1 MMSLRKIGMREGAPI
16 LIDGVLHTAFELTPD
31 KRPAKP

>member
-1 MMSLRKIGMREGAPI
+1 MSLRKIGMREGAPI

>member
-1 MMSLRKIGMREGAPI
+1 MMSLRKIGRREGAPI
-16 LIDGVLHTAFELTPD
+16 LIDGVQDTAFELTAD